1 MAMETDPPQRFILDR
16 VTTPIGDMLIGVDER
31 ERLRIADFADYELR
45 MRTLLRQQYAAR
57 GSAELSQGRAPKAI
71 RDALAAYFSGE
82 LKAIDSIG
90 IETGGT
96 DFQRRLWHALRE
108 IPPGRTTTY
117 GALAARLGAPQA
129 VRAIGAANGANPIS
143 IVLPCHRVIGADN
156 SLTGYGGG
164 LGRKKWLLTH
174 EGATFRE
181 G

>member
-1 MAMETDPPQRFILDR
+1 MSADAPQRFVLDR
-16 VTTPIGDMLIGVDER
+16 LRTPIGDMLIGVDER
-31 ERLRIADFADYELR
+31 ERLRIADFADYEPR

-57 GSAELSQGRAPKAI
+57 GGAELSQGRAPKAI
-71 RDALAAYFSGE
+71 RDALTAYFSGE

-96 DFQRRLWHALRE
+96 DFQRRLWRALRE

-143 IVLPCHRVIGADN
+143 VILPCHRVIGAN
-156 SLTGYGGG
+156 GRLTGYGGG
-164 LGRKKWLLTH
+164 LHRKRWLLTH
-174 EGATFRE
+174 EGAAFRDE
-181 G
+181 